1 MKKVIFILSL
11 TVFAL
16 CGCLK
21 ETPKSSTTAE
31 KYYRTAAQIKTG
43 VNGCYLPLRSI
54 LSTRG
59 FWLMTEANTDLIF
72 MSSNTM
78 YDANCDVSP
87 ARPSVGATIWQNGYK
102 GVMYANEII
111 ADVKSAIENG
121 YVTAE
126 EVNGYMAEAVVLR
139 AMYYYLLTCTFGD
152 VPFYTDKVTEQNRA
166 EIACLPR
173 MDARATREF
182 CINDIKEWILENRS
196 LPFVRTYSNGSE
208 GRVGAAVGLMVGAK
222 MALWNEQWE
231 DAVAFIDELENIYGP
246 GCYADDP
253 AAFAKD
259 YPLTDVPFSV
269 KFAKESILELENKS
283 EDYGTQVT
291 SLLAAYTT
299 PTRKALPS
307 DSESSDTETTDNDE
321 EEEESTSLYVENYD
335 GILIPELG
343 AYARTSSSARPTAY
357 VYKQLLPYY
366 SKDLRNGEYSNGKK
380 EARGGSGALAW
391 RWKGYSAKDDV
402 GQLKDTVIFFNTCNS
417 ASKRPWLG
425 NKFWCYGMY
434 DQRDANNY
442 KIFRFADALLMKAE
456 ALLQLGRTDEACR
469 YLNVTRTR
477 AGLESVTLAGVGG
490 SSVSLMEE
498 IRKERAKELFGEFQ
512 RKFDLVRWGIWYDR
526 TRTYNESA
534 SLQNY
539 IRPYHR
545 YWPIPADQVSY
556 SGGALDNNEYKQ

>member
-1 MKKVIFILSL
+1 
-11 TVFAL
+11 
-16 CGCLK
+16 
-21 ETPKSSTTAE
+21 
-31 KYYRTAAQIKTG
+31 
-43 VNGCYLPLRSI
+43 
-54 LSTRG
+54 
-59 FWLMTEANTDLIF
+59 MTEANTDIIF

-102 GVMYANEII
+102 GVMYTNEII
-111 ADVKSAIENG
+111 TDINFAIENG
-121 YVTAE
+121 YVTAD
-126 EVNGYMAEAVVLR
+126 EVKGYIAEAVVLR
-139 AMYYYLLTCTFGD
+139 AMYYYLLTSTFGD

-166 EIACLPR
+166 AIACLPR
-173 MDARATREF
+173 MDARATRAF
-182 CINDIKEWILENRS
+182 CINDIKEWILDNRS
-196 LPFVRTYSNGSE
+196 LPFVRTYSNGNE
-208 GRVGAAVGLMVGAK
+208 GRVGAAVGLIVAAK

-231 DAVAFIDELENIYGP
+231 DAVTFIDELENIYGP
-246 GCYADDP
+246 GCYADNP
-253 AAFAKD
+253 GKFAED
-259 YPLTDVPFSV
+259 YPLTDIPFSV

-299 PTRKALPS
+299 PTRKALP
-307 DSESSDTETTDNDE
+307 TDNDSVGSD
-321 EEEESTSLYVENYD
+321 EESPSLYVENYD

-343 AYARTSSSARPTAY
+343 AYSRISSGARPTAY

-366 SKDLRNGEYSNGKK
+366 SNDLRNGEYSNGKN

-391 RWKGYSAKDDV
+391 RWKGYSAAA
-402 GQLKDTVIFFNTCNS
+402 DTEKTDEKVMFFSTCNS

-456 ALLQLGRTDEACR
+456 ALLNLGRTEEACR

-477 AGLESVTLAGVGG
+477 AGLEAITFAGVGS

-512 RKFDLVRWGIWYDR
+512 RKFDLVRWGIWYER
-526 TRTYNESA
+526 TKTYNESA

>member
-1 MKKVIFILSL
+1 MKRLFFILCL
-11 TVFAL
+11 TVFAV

-59 FWLMTEANTDLIF
+59 FWLMTEANTDIIF

-102 GVMYANEII
+102 GVMYTNEII
-111 ADVKSAIENG
+111 TDINSAIESR
-121 YVTAE
+121 YVTAD
-126 EVNGYMAEAVVLR
+126 EVKGYMAEAVVLR
-139 AMYYYLLTCTFGD
+139 AMYYYLLTSTFGD

-166 EIACLPR
+166 AIACLPR
-173 MDARATREF
+173 MDATATRKF
-182 CINDIKEWILENRS
+182 CINDIKEWILDNRS
-196 LPFVRTYSNGSE
+196 LPFVRTYTNDSE
-208 GRVGAAVGLMVGAK
+208 GRVGAAVGLIVAAK

-231 DAVAFIDELENIYGP
+231 DAVTFIDELENIYGP
-246 GCYADDP
+246 ECYADNP
-253 AAFAKD
+253 GKFAED
-259 YPLTDVPFSV
+259 YPLTDIPFSV

-299 PTRKALPS
+299 PTRKALP
-307 DSESSDTETTDNDE
+307 TDNDSVGGD
-321 EEEESTSLYVENYD
+321 EESPSLYVENYD

-343 AYARTSSSARPTAY
+343 AYSRISSGARPTAY

-366 SKDLRNGEYSNGKK
+366 SNDLRNGEYSNGKN

-391 RWKGYSAKDDV
+391 RWKGYSAAA
-402 GQLKDTVIFFNTCNS
+402 DTEKTDEKVMFFSTCNS

-456 ALLQLGRTDEACR
+456 ALLNLGRTEEACR

-477 AGLESVTLAGVGG
+477 AGLEAITFAGVGS

-512 RKFDLVRWGIWYDR
+512 RKFDLVRWGIWYER
-526 TRTYNESA
+526 TKTYNESA

-545 YWPIPADQVSY
+545 YWPIPTDQVSY